1 MRPPEYS
8 ILIAVV
14 TGAIEVRLTDDPSR
28 VLLEAGAFLRREPVA
43 HNLVLSLL
51 HARVAR
57 PIPGRYWMAL
67 TGNGVAGVAFQSPLD
82 FSATITPMADQAVVA
97 VVDAI
102 ADAGVALP
110 GVVGDAATA
119 ARFAGQ
125 WTERRRSAAT
135 PLYGQRLYELL
146 TVEPRSGSRGTL
158 RRMRPGERDLV
169 VQWLSAFLSELGEPV
184 RDPAQTVDSRPF
196 YVWDDGEVCSMAAHT
211 EPIENVVRVQYV
223 YTPPEL
229 RSRGYASALVGELS
243 RLLQSEGRRVILFTN
258 LANPTSNSI
267 YRQIGYRAVG
277 EALRYR
283 FT

>member
-1 MRPPEYS
+1 
-8 ILIAVV
+8 V
-14 TGAIEVRLTDDPSR
+14 TGAAIEVRLTDDPSR
-28 VLLEAGAFLRREPVA
+28 VLQDAGAFLRSEPVA

-57 PIPGRYWMAL
+57 PVPGRYWMAL
-67 TGNGVAGVAFQSPLD
+67 AGTGVAGVAFQSPRD
-82 FSATITPMADQAVVA
+82 FGATITPMSDQAVVA

-110 GVVGDAATA
+110 GVMGDAATA

-125 WTERRRSAAT
+125 WTERQRSAAT
-135 PLYGQRLYELL
+135 PLYGQRLYELV
-146 TVEPRSGSRGTL
+146 TVEPRPAGRGML
-158 RRMRPGERDLV
+158 RRTKPAERDLV
-169 VQWLSAFLSELGEPV
+169 VRWLSAFLSELGEPV
-184 RDPAQTVDSRPF
+184 RDPGQTVDSRPF
-196 YVWDDGEVCSMAAHT
+196 YVWDDGAACSMAAHT

-229 RSRGYASALVGELS
+229 RSRGYASACVGELS
-243 RLLQSEGRRVILFTN
+243 RLLRSEGRRVILFTN

-267 YRQIGYRAVG
+267 YRKIGYRAVG